1 MAIDRRLGS
10 RLFAVIQLFDEHTDR
25 FISEDKTRLFTN
37 HRADIIR
44 KDNGVF
50 ALSNYSGDLLEIT
63 IEVPFYMTEKLTLKR
78 GGQIA
83 PVRLTPE
90 APLLVSGRDKT
101 RTLFVGKGTIGEYVR
116 LCCPVKFCGIEIARI
131 SEFRPVFESGNF
143 THKESGRRLLV
154 TDKNG
159 SSEIVTAAVLPAG
172 PPSFFTT
179 AEPLKKVDVNNI
191 VSVEPIFCARVNK
204 RGEYVIRVENAA
216 PNAEQTAFFLTEDA
230 KRSGGRFI
238 RSLKEPGII
247 ICEGEI

>member
-25 FISEDKTRLFTN
+25 FISED
-37 HRADIIR
+37 
-44 KDNGVF
+44 
-50 ALSNYSGDLLEIT
+50 EIT
-63 IEVPFYMTEKLTLKR
+63 IEVPFYITEKLTLKR

-230 KRSGGRFI
+230 KRRTVHTLLERAGNNY
-238 RSLKEPGII
+238 L
-247 ICEGEI
+247 